1 MQIASAKLTDGNT
14 PIVKIAGEVGYGSE
28 MAFSRAFKRAVGMS
42 PSLWRER
49 RAAGAAV
56 NLR

>member
-1 MQIASAKLTDGNT
+1 
-14 PIVKIAGEVGYGSE
+14 

-49 RAAGAAV
+49 RAAPPPAV
-56 NLR
+56 AG